1 MKTTSLTETWKTLD
15 TYGIGASPTVPIFY
29 EGRGNQGAQGH
40 VYPYP
45 LQDKLTAD
53 KAPRKWRCVV
63 MENEYVRYEIL
74 PDLGGRIV
82 RALDKTNNY
91 DFFYRQDVVKPALIG
106 VLGAWMSGGVE
117 WNFPH
122 HHRTTTF
129 MPADYRIERGADGSA
144 TVWIAETEK
153 RHRMRSEVGL
163 CLKPDTSCLEVN
175 LNFRNDGEL
184 PQSFLYWANAAVH
197 ANEQYQV
204 IFPPDVYY
212 AIHHAKDAA
221 CSWPKFDGK
230 YKGIKFDHA
239 DISWW
244 KVHPA
249 PASFF
254 CGKSKEN
261 FFGGYDHGKNAGVV
275 IWADRHY
282 AEGKKFFLWGN
293 NETAR
298 VWDQIL
304 TDNNGPYLELMA
316 GSYSDNQP
324 DYTWLQPGEV
334 KHSKQ
339 YFFPVHD
346 LDGFNHATPE
356 AAVNVQ
362 TGKDL
367 RVSCIATKLFEDA
380 KIEIKAADKCEK
392 LTATLAPDQP
402 FSYTMEGVDAEEAT
416 VTLWTAEDRLI
427 LTYYHHKYPE
437 RPMPTLTVPPPKPE
451 EFKTIEEL
459 YLAGQRLEQFHNSVR
474 SADPYYAEAL
484 KRDPDDYRTNIA
496 VGVRLAKRGLWADAE
511 THFRKALA
519 RAEYNNTTPQDGAAY
534 YELGVALK
542 AQDKFDEAEDMLK
555 KALWYPGQAAA
566 AALSLAELLMA
577 LDRKAE
583 AAAMLEKA
591 PQEAAALLKDILAGV
606 WHNDGFRHC
615 EPANI
620 ALENAAAAIRA
631 HQWQAALA
639 QLEPLNTFNPLVYY
653 YRGYC
658 QWRMGY
664 ESDAKVTWKHAH
676 GLSSDYCFPF
686 RWETEQVLKAALEA
700 NPKDFQAN
708 YLLGCLMRYYE
719 RMDEAFAC
727 WEKAAKDGS
736 KLGNLYYC
744 LGHEYDRAKRLDEA
758 KEMLLKAIKF
768 EPNNP
773 IFVREYDKMME
784 SQNESAAARLAFL
797 QERQNVVDMRDDVL
811 LREIV
816 LLNREGEYDKAL
828 ELIGDRRFYVWEG
841 NEVIVHD
848 AYAEAHLERGKRELE
863 KGTGAKA
870 RKDFEAA
877 LLYPVNLGVGR
888 PYRDVRCRM
897 THYLI
902 GKSWQLSNKPKK
914 AQEEFELAVADMIE
928 PTANTRLC
936 LAAVPYYQ
944 ALALQELG
952 RGKEAKAVLK
962 KMEDVCKTVLGGEKQ
977 EDDFFAKFAHDNGV
991 APKQKVY
998 LDILKKVKEALKA

>member
-82 RALDKTNNY
+82 RALDKTKDKTNNY

-304 TDNNGPYLELMA
+304 TDNNGPYL
-316 GSYSDNQP
+316 
-324 DYTWLQPGEV
+324 
-334 KHSKQ
+334 
-339 YFFPVHD
+339 
-346 LDGFNHATPE
+346 
-356 AAVNVQ
+356 
-362 TGKDL
+362 
-367 RVSCIATKLFEDA
+367 
-380 KIEIKAADKCEK
+380 
-392 LTATLAPDQP
+392 
-402 FSYTMEGVDAEEAT
+402 
-416 VTLWTAEDRLI
+416 
-427 LTYYHHKYPE
+427 
-437 RPMPTLTVPPPKPE
+437 
-451 EFKTIEEL
+451 
-459 YLAGQRLEQFHNSVR
+459 
-474 SADPYYAEAL
+474 
-484 KRDPDDYRTNIA
+484 
-496 VGVRLAKRGLWADAE
+496 
-511 THFRKALA
+511 
-519 RAEYNNTTPQDGAAY
+519 
-534 YELGVALK
+534 
-542 AQDKFDEAEDMLK
+542 
-555 KALWYPGQAAA
+555 
-566 AALSLAELLMA
+566 
-577 LDRKAE
+577 
-583 AAAMLEKA
+583 
-591 PQEAAALLKDILAGV
+591 
-606 WHNDGFRHC
+606 
-615 EPANI
+615 
-620 ALENAAAAIRA
+620 
-631 HQWQAALA
+631 
-639 QLEPLNTFNPLVYY
+639 
-653 YRGYC
+653 
-658 QWRMGY
+658 
-664 ESDAKVTWKHAH
+664 
-676 GLSSDYCFPF
+676 
-686 RWETEQVLKAALEA
+686 
-700 NPKDFQAN
+700 
-708 YLLGCLMRYYE
+708 
-719 RMDEAFAC
+719 
-727 WEKAAKDGS
+727 
-736 KLGNLYYC
+736 
-744 LGHEYDRAKRLDEA
+744 
-758 KEMLLKAIKF
+758 
-768 EPNNP
+768 
-773 IFVREYDKMME
+773 
-784 SQNESAAARLAFL
+784 
-797 QERQNVVDMRDDVL
+797 
-811 LREIV
+811 
-816 LLNREGEYDKAL
+816 
-828 ELIGDRRFYVWEG
+828 
-841 NEVIVHD
+841 
-848 AYAEAHLERGKRELE
+848 
-863 KGTGAKA
+863 
-870 RKDFEAA
+870 
-877 LLYPVNLGVGR
+877 
-888 PYRDVRCRM
+888 
-897 THYLI
+897 
-902 GKSWQLSNKPKK
+902 
-914 AQEEFELAVADMIE
+914 
-928 PTANTRLC
+928 
-936 LAAVPYYQ
+936 
-944 ALALQELG
+944 
-952 RGKEAKAVLK
+952 
-962 KMEDVCKTVLGGEKQ
+962 
-977 EDDFFAKFAHDNGV
+977 
-991 APKQKVY
+991 
-998 LDILKKVKEALKA
+998 